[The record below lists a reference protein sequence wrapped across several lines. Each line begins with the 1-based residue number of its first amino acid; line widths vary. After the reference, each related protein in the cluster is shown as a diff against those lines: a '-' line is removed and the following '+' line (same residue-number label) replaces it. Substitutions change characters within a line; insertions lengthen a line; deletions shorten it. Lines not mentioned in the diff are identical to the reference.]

1 MKGVVG
7 GEHFAWASQD
17 VKSRGSSPMVGIAG
31 AAWLCWYRRG
41 IGDDSCI
48 VTGHGGRTK
57 RISAEEYKAQA
68 LVTVSPRVLSL
79 SCTESLSVLP

>member
-7 GEHFAWASQD
+7 VDHFAWASQG

-41 IGDDSCI
+41 IGDDSCT
-48 VTGHGGRTK
+48 VTGYGGRIK
-57 RISAEEYKAQA
+57 RSSVEE
-68 LVTVSPRVLSL
+68 
-79 SCTESLSVLP
+79 